1 MLAFI
6 MDLDP
11 LVDQDPGLDPDPDP
25 PWIRIFK
32 SPDLQKSGSSKVRIF
47 KSPDLDLESESQ
59 KGQKSDSGAGSRAGI
74 VTPAV
79 FAYVNKSV
87 ITYKT
92 HFFWN

>member
-47 KSPDLDLESESQ
+47 KSPDL
-59 KGQKSDSGAGSRAGI
+59 QKSGSGSGIGIPKRPKIRLRSRIQGRNRN
-74 VTPAV
+74 TR
-79 FAYVNKSV
+79 SV
-87 ITYKT
+87 RLCQQIGY
-92 HFFWN
+92 NL